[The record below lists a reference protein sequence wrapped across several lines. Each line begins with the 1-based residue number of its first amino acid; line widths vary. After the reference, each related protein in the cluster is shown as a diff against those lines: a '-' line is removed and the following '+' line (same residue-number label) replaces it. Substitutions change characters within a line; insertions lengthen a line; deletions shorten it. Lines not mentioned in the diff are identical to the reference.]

1 MTPAIALLAF
11 RILAVVALY
20 GFLVAVVIAQWKEM
34 RHTAREAETL
44 PAARL
49 VVVDG
54 PTPGQ
59 AFFLGEANVLGRAA
73 ENTVRVVDDTVSAY
87 HARVWYQSGRWW
99 LEDLGSRNGTRVNDV
114 AVEQPI
120 VLTYGDRVV
129 LGRVC
134 LELGRAG
141 EDGPAS
147 PSGPSAAT

>member
-1 MTPAIALLAF
+1 MTPAIALLAL
-11 RILAVVALY
+11 RVLAVLVLY
-20 GFLVAVVIAQWKEM
+20 GFLTAVIIAQWKEI
-34 RHTAREAETL
+34 RHKERDAETL

-49 VVVDG
+49 LMLDG

-59 AFFLGEANVLGRAA
+59 AFSLGEANVLGRAA
-73 ENTVRVVDDTVSAY
+73 ENTVRVIDDTVSAY

-120 VLTYGDRVV
+120 VLTYGDRVA

-134 LELGRAG
+134 LELGRAM
-141 EDGPAS
+141 DDRPSS
-147 PSGPSAAT
+147 PSGSAGPA